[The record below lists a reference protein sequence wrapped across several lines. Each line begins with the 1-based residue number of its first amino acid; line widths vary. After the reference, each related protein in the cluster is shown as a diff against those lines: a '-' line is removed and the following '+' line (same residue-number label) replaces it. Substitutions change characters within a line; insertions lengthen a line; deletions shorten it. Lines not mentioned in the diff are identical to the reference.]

1 MAPRAAHTHGHAIPL
16 GAKRR
21 FPVSATSSVIDF
33 DEQELLLQPEE
44 RDDEDDTKAADEY
57 SPWRHHFRL
66 LLLGYLSFIFLKLS
80 PNMFNTLLSQILEG
94 ILCRQYHGT
103 SDPTSDPRCKDEDVQ
118 GELSIILS
126 MKATFELLPTVI
138 FSIPYGLAADVYGR
152 KPVLI
157 IATLGC
163 VLYGLAGLVICIF
176 PSIFPLRLLWVA
188 PMVSVIGG
196 GPLVPVMMIY
206 AMASDA
212 VPESRR
218 SGVFVVL
225 STGLVVG
232 TLISGPAIYYLIGS
246 GEWPAIFISLGFQ
259 VLGLITTFFI
269 PETLTLKNDQS
280 DAGSARG
287 QTTFT
292 HKIRN
297 GSRDLLAKSFK
308 SLRDIFWSDSTITLF
323 ICSLLFIDVGEDIGS
338 IITKQY
344 AAKRFHLS
352 WPEAG
357 VITSVKSFT
366 QLGLCLIALPF
377 AQRVMRRSNVPAI
390 TQDVWIARTC
400 VVVLVIAYCL
410 AGFADNLIVFV
421 TAIVLS
427 AVNFC
432 LNPALRSLLLTMAH
446 SAGAGAVLSA
456 VEVLNAIAAVVS
468 GPVMAAGFRL
478 GMEWGGKWLGLHWF
492 IAMLILLPGALIV
505 VCMRF
510 NNVGRRQDNPEDIEE
525 P

>member
-21 FPVSATSSVIDF
+21 FPMSATSSVIDV

-57 SPWRHHFRL
+57 STWHHHFRL

-157 IATLGC
+157 VATLGC
-163 VLYGLAGLVICIF
+163 VLYGLAGLVICMF
-176 PSIFPLRLLWVA
+176 PSIFPLRLLWAA
-188 PMVSVIGG
+188 PMVSIIG
-196 GPLVPVMMIY
+196 
-206 AMASDA
+206 
-212 VPESRR
+212 
-218 SGVFVVL
+218 
-225 STGLVVG
+225 
-232 TLISGPAIYYLIGS
+232 
-246 GEWPAIFISLGFQ
+246 
-259 VLGLITTFFI
+259 VLGLITTLFI
-269 PETLTLKNDQS
+269 PETLALKNEQPE
-280 DAGSARG
+280 AGNVRG

-344 AAKRFHLS
+344 AAKRFRLS

-400 VVVLVIAYCL
+400 VVVLVIAYCM
-410 AGFADNLIVFV
+410 AGFADNLIMFV

-510 NNVGRRQDNPEDIEE
+510 NNVGRRQDTPEDIEE
-525 P
+525 A

>member
-21 FPVSATSSVIDF
+21 FPMSATSSVIDV

-163 VLYGLAGLVICIF
+163 VLYGLAGLVIC
-176 PSIFPLRLLWVA
+176 
-188 PMVSVIGG
+188 
-196 GPLVPVMMIY
+196 
-206 AMASDA
+206 
-212 VPESRR
+212 
-218 SGVFVVL
+218 
-225 STGLVVG
+225 
-232 TLISGPAIYYLIGS
+232 S

-269 PETLTLKNDQS
+269 PETLALKNEQPK
-280 DAGSARG
+280 AGNVRG

-510 NNVGRRQDNPEDIEE
+510 NNVGRRQDTPEDIEE
-525 P
+525 A

>member
-21 FPVSATSSVIDF
+21 FPMSATSSVIDV

-163 VLYGLAGLVICIF
+163 VLYGLAGLVIC
-176 PSIFPLRLLWVA
+176 
-188 PMVSVIGG
+188 
-196 GPLVPVMMIY
+196 
-206 AMASDA
+206 
-212 VPESRR
+212 
-218 SGVFVVL
+218 
-225 STGLVVG
+225 
-232 TLISGPAIYYLIGS
+232 S

-269 PETLTLKNDQS
+269 PETLALKNEQPE
-280 DAGSARG
+280 AGNVRG

-366 QLGLCLIALPF
+366 QLGLCLVALPF

-510 NNVGRRQDNPEDIEE
+510 NNVGRRQDTPEDIEE
-525 P
+525 A

>member
-21 FPVSATSSVIDF
+21 FPMSATSSVIDV

-57 SPWRHHFRL
+57 SPWRHHCRL

-163 VLYGLAGLVICIF
+163 VLYGLAGLVIC
-176 PSIFPLRLLWVA
+176 
-188 PMVSVIGG
+188 
-196 GPLVPVMMIY
+196 
-206 AMASDA
+206 
-212 VPESRR
+212 
-218 SGVFVVL
+218 
-225 STGLVVG
+225 
-232 TLISGPAIYYLIGS
+232 S

-269 PETLTLKNDQS
+269 PETLALKNEQPE
-280 DAGSARG
+280 AGNVRG

-366 QLGLCLIALPF
+366 QLGLCLVALPF

-510 NNVGRRQDNPEDIEE
+510 NNVGRRQDTPEDIEE
-525 P
+525 A

>member
-21 FPVSATSSVIDF
+21 FPMSATSSVIDV

-57 SPWRHHFRL
+57 STWRHHFRL
-66 LLLGYLSFIFLKLS
+66 LLLGYLSFVFLKLS

-157 IATLGC
+157 VATLGC
-163 VLYGLAGLVICIF
+163 VLYGLAGLVIC
-176 PSIFPLRLLWVA
+176 
-188 PMVSVIGG
+188 
-196 GPLVPVMMIY
+196 
-206 AMASDA
+206 
-212 VPESRR
+212 
-218 SGVFVVL
+218 
-225 STGLVVG
+225 
-232 TLISGPAIYYLIGS
+232 S

-259 VLGLITTFFI
+259 VLGLITALFI
-269 PETLTLKNDQS
+269 PETLALKNEQPE
-280 DAGSARG
+280 AGNVRG

-344 AAKRFHLS
+344 AAKRFRLS

-400 VVVLVIAYCL
+400 VVVLVIAYCM
-410 AGFADNLIVFV
+410 AGFADNLIMFV

-510 NNVGRRQDNPEDIEE
+510 NNVGRRQDTPEDIEE
-525 P
+525 A

>member
-21 FPVSATSSVIDF
+21 FPMSATSSVIDV

-163 VLYGLAGLVICIF
+163 VLYGLAGLVIC
-176 PSIFPLRLLWVA
+176 
-188 PMVSVIGG
+188 
-196 GPLVPVMMIY
+196 
-206 AMASDA
+206 
-212 VPESRR
+212 
-218 SGVFVVL
+218 
-225 STGLVVG
+225 
-232 TLISGPAIYYLIGS
+232 S

-269 PETLTLKNDQS
+269 PETLALKNEQPE
-280 DAGSARG
+280 AGNVRG

-366 QLGLCLIALPF
+366 QLGLCLVALPF

-400 VVVLVIAYCL
+400 VVVLVITYCL

-510 NNVGRRQDNPEDIEE
+510 NNVGRRQDTPEDIEE
-525 P
+525 A

>member
-21 FPVSATSSVIDF
+21 FPMSATSSVIDV

-163 VLYGLAGLVICIF
+163 VLYGLAGLVIC
-176 PSIFPLRLLWVA
+176 
-188 PMVSVIGG
+188 
-196 GPLVPVMMIY
+196 
-206 AMASDA
+206 
-212 VPESRR
+212 
-218 SGVFVVL
+218 
-225 STGLVVG
+225 
-232 TLISGPAIYYLIGS
+232 S

-269 PETLTLKNDQS
+269 PETLALKNEQPE
-280 DAGSARG
+280 AGNVRG

-510 NNVGRRQDNPEDIEE
+510 NNVGRRQDTPEDIEE
-525 P
+525 A